1 MLMLMWVLK
10 LVMVRLGWYD
20 IVFMVMNHKG
30 GSGVGTGAALY
41 LLLSWWCEVIVGLLG
56 FVKWELGVGQ

>member
-1 MLMLMWVLK
+1 
-10 LVMVRLGWYD
+10 LGWYD